1 MFHKNSTNSLAFFRF
16 ISVML
21 MYDVL
26 QVGGILKLSSFV
38 WWATANLSWGV
49 SDGRGGGVSI
59 RMLGSDDNCQSR
71 HMMGPGLEETHTPR
85 LGGSELRGG
94 GARNVLR
101 EQFVWEVRNKTG
113 QICNTGPN
121 PASCA
126 VLAQQA
132 LPWAQQKMAS
142 EESKVED
149 TDR

>member
-1 MFHKNSTNSLAFFRF
+1 
-16 ISVML
+16 
-21 MYDVL
+21 
-26 QVGGILKLSSFV
+26 
-38 WWATANLSWGV
+38 
-49 SDGRGGGVSI
+49 
-59 RMLGSDDNCQSR
+59 MLGSDDNGQSR
-71 HMMGPGLEETHTPR
+71 HMMGPGLEETHTPGS
-85 LGGSELRGG
+85 GGSELRGG

-132 LPWAQQKMAS
+132 LPSWAQQKMAS